1 MLRAKMMKIA
11 ASAAVSAVIVCTGA
25 FAADVVSVTDVNVRS
40 GPDNSCAVVAVMKK
54 GTSAEKLGKSG
65 NWIKVRVNGKTG
77 YVYSKYLKDAPGSP
91 DEADVEKK
99 TVSVTAS
106 SLRVR
111 SGPGTTYNTIGYM
124 KKGSEAVV
132 VKTSGIWYKIEY
144 KGKYGYIS
152 SQYTKDVTKTVEIT
166 ASSLHVRSGP
176 GKEYKSIGTLRKGKT
191 ATVIAETADWYRIEY
206 KDSYGYISKKYARE
220 VTSEKPSAGKTV
232 TITTDLYVRSGPGKE
247 YKAIGILK
255 KGKTVEVFEKKNG
268 WYRIKYNGNT
278 GYISAKYTK

>member
-1 MLRAKMMKIA
+1 MLRTKMMKIA

-65 NWIKVRVNGKTG
+65 NWIKVRVKGKTG
-77 YVYSKYLKDAPGSP
+77 YVYSKYLKDAPDSP
-91 DEADVEKK
+91 DEAGVEKK

-132 VKTSGIWYKIEY
+132 VETSGKWYKIEY

-152 SQYTKDVTKTVEIT
+152 SQYTKDITKTVEIT

-176 GKEYKSIGTLRKGKT
+176 GKEYKSIGTLKKGKT
-191 ATVIAETADWYRIEY
+191 ATVVAETTDWYKIEY
-206 KDSYGYISKKYARE
+206 KDGYGYISKKYARE
-220 VTSEKPSAGKTV
+220 VTS
-232 TITTDLYVRSGPGKE
+232 
-247 YKAIGILK
+247 
-255 KGKTVEVFEKKNG
+255 
-268 WYRIKYNGNT
+268 
-278 GYISAKYTK
+278 

>member
-1 MLRAKMMKIA
+1 MLRTKMMKIA

-25 FAADVVSVTDVNVRS
+25 FAVDVVSVTDVNVRS

-65 NWIKVRVNGKTG
+65 NWIKVRVKGKTG
-77 YVYSKYLKDAPGSP
+77 YVYSKYLKDAPDSP
-91 DEADVEKK
+91 DEAGVEKK

-132 VKTSGIWYKIEY
+132 VETSGKWYKIEY

-176 GKEYKSIGTLRKGKT
+176 GKEYKSIGALKKGKT
-191 ATVIAETADWYRIEY
+191 ATVVAETTDWYKIEY
-206 KDSYGYISKKYARE
+206 KDGYGYISKKYARE

-247 YKAIGILK
+247 YKAIGTLK

>member
-1 MLRAKMMKIA
+1 MLRTKMMKIA

-65 NWIKVRVNGKTG
+65 NWIKVRVKGKTG
-77 YVYSKYLKDAPGSP
+77 YVYSKYLKDAPDSP
-91 DEADVEKK
+91 DEAGVEKK

-132 VKTSGIWYKIEY
+132 VETSGKWYKIEY

-176 GKEYKSIGTLRKGKT
+176 GKEYKSIGTLKKGKT
-191 ATVIAETADWYRIEY
+191 ATVVAETTDWYKIEY
-206 KDSYGYISKKYARE
+206 KDGYGYISKKYARE

-247 YKAIGILK
+247 YKAIGTLK

>member
-1 MLRAKMMKIA
+1 MLRTKMMKIA

-25 FAADVVSVTDVNVRS
+25 FADDVVSVTDVNVRS

-65 NWIKVRVNGKTG
+65 NWIKVRVKGKTG
-77 YVYSKYLKDAPGSP
+77 YVYSKYLKDAPDSP
-91 DEADVEKK
+91 DEAGVEKK

-132 VKTSGIWYKIEY
+132 VETSGKWYKIEY

-176 GKEYKSIGTLRKGKT
+176 GKEYKSIGALKKGKT
-191 ATVIAETADWYRIEY
+191 ATVVAETTDWYKIEY
-206 KDSYGYISKKYARE
+206 KDGYGYISKKYARE

-247 YKAIGILK
+247 YKAIGTLK